1 MRLSRTKVEALQ
13 FAPARDSAGN
23 PVVPIDMRPRL
34 LFNPNLESAYFF
46 VPGLVGIILQ
56 LVTLFL
62 TSFSIVRERELGTL
76 EQLFVTPVGRGGILL
91 GKLLPYAIVGTVE
104 MLIVL
109 TVMTYVFHVPI
120 HGSLWLL
127 LGLSMFFI
135 VCALGLGLL
144 VSTLATTQVE
154 AVQFAFIIMLP
165 SVLLSGF
172 MFPREQ
178 MPLPIYLI
186 TFMIPATY
194 YIEILRG
201 VVLRGAD
208 FWDLTPSITGLAI
221 CCIVILVLSLAR
233 FRKHLA

>member
-1 MRLSRTKVEALQ
+1 
-13 FAPARDSAGN
+13 
-23 PVVPIDMRPRL
+23 
-34 LFNPNLESAYFF
+34 
-46 VPGLVGIILQ
+46 
-56 LVTLFL
+56 
-62 TSFSIVRERELGTL
+62 L

-109 TVMTYVFHVPI
+109 TVMTFVFRVPI
-120 HGSLWLL
+120 HGNLWLL

-154 AVQFAFIIMLP
+154 AVQFAFVIMLP

-178 MPLPIYLI
+178 MPFPIYLI
-186 TFMIPATY
+186 TFAIPATY
-194 YIEILRG
+194 YIQILRG

-208 FWDLTPSITGLAI
+208 FWDLTPSIIGLTL
-221 CCIVILVLSLAR
+221 CCVVILALSLAR
-233 FRKHLA
+233 FRKQVA